1 MAIDLD
7 IFSKRDSYKHWSKEH
22 VRYGDLDP
30 VGHANNA
37 AYATY
42 FESARVGLL
51 AEIKGSMDG
60 SDPRYD
66 AAVVQLNISFLK
78 ELRLNQDIEIGTLVT
93 NIGNSSMQLIS
104 GLFIQDTCCA
114 LCECVTVY
122 FDKKERR
129 AAPIPSFIRENLSK
143 YA

>member
-1 MAIDLD
+1 MTVDKD
-7 IFSKRDSYKHWSKEH
+7 QFSQKNVYKHWSKEH

-42 FESARVGLL
+42 FESARVSLL
-51 AEIKGSMDG
+51 SEIKGSMDG

-93 NIGNSSMQLIS
+93 KVGNSSVHLIS
-104 GLFIQDTCCA
+104 GLFLNDTCCA
-114 LCECVTVY
+114 ICDCVTVY
-122 FDKKERR
+122 FDKKERC
-129 AAPIPSFIRENLSK
+129 AAPIPAFIRENLSK